1 MAVVLAL
8 RALGLGDFLTGV
20 PAYRAL
26 RAAYPDARLV
36 LAAPGALVGLARL
49 TGAVDRV
56 HDTRG
61 LAPLRWSG
69 PPPEVAVNLHGR
81 GPQSHR
87 VLAALGPGR
96 LLAFS
101 LDGGTPSWRPG
112 EHEVA
117 RWCRMLAECG
127 IPADPTALGL
137 APPPVTSPAPGAV
150 VVHAG
155 AADPARY
162 WPVERFAVVAAA
174 LAARGHRVV
183 LTGTRAERHR
193 VAAVATGAGLP
204 PSAVLAGR
212 TDLTG
217 LAALVAGARLVVS
230 VDTGVAH
237 LATAYR
243 TRSVV
248 LFGPVPPHEWGP
260 PADPR
265 HAVLYR
271 EAGLARIGVGE
282 VLAAVDR
289 QLDGAGEAG
298 RGGDD
303 PDPPATPAASAGAG
317 R

>member
-1 MAVVLAL
+1 
-8 RALGLGDFLTGV
+8 
-20 PAYRAL
+20 
-26 RAAYPDARLV
+26 
-36 LAAPGALVGLARL
+36 
-49 TGAVDRV
+49 
-56 HDTRG
+56 
-61 LAPLRWSG
+61 
-69 PPPEVAVNLHGR
+69 
-81 GPQSHR
+81 